1 MKTQRYITLLIIALF
16 TFGSSVH
23 AGSVHKWVDEK
34 GITHYSDYVPND
46 IHSTAERIEIHSK
59 YETSVDQDDY
69 YSIINQWT
77 RMREERLERKKL
89 QLEKAKQKMALKQA
103 QAAAVPQV
111 VYVGEQEERSNR
123 YYPVYPYRFGFK
135 HHNKF
140 ASKKLGGHKLN
151 GFRNTNRGSICKIP
165 RSGKSRYGGSGLT
178 LSIR

>member
-1 MKTQRYITLLIIALF
+1 MKTKRHITLLIIALF

-34 GITHYSDYVPND
+34 GITHYSDHVPNN
-46 IHSTAERIEIHSK
+46 INNSAERIEIPST
-59 YETSVDQDDY
+59 YESTVDQDDY
-69 YSIINQWT
+69 YSILNQWT

-111 VYVGEQEERSNR
+111 VYLGEQEERNTR

-135 HHNKF
+135 RHGNFVNKRLSGHN
-140 ASKKLGGHKLN
+140 LN
-151 GFRNTNRGSICKIP
+151 GFKNTNRGPICKLP

>member
-1 MKTQRYITLLIIALF
+1 MKVYRYIPLLIIAFLI
-16 TFGSSVH
+16 SAPSLH
-23 AGSVHKWVDEK
+23 AGSVHKWVDEN

-46 IHSTAERIEIHSK
+46 IHSRAESIEIQST

-89 QLEKAKQKMALKQA
+89 QLEKAKQKVALKQA

-140 ASKKLGGHKLN
+140 ASKRLGGYKLN
-151 GFRNTNRGSICKIP
+151 GFRNTNRNSSCTK
-165 RSGKSRYGGSGLT
+165 
-178 LSIR
+178 

>member
-16 TFGSSVH
+16 TYVSSVH

-34 GITHYSDYVPND
+34 GITHYSDYVPHD
-46 IHSTAERIEIHSK
+46 IPSSAERIEIPST
-59 YETSVDQDDY
+59 YGSTVDQDDY
-69 YSIINQWT
+69 YSILNQWK

-103 QAAAVPQV
+103 QAATVPQI
-111 VYVGEQEERSNR
+111 VYIGEQEERNTR
-123 YYPVYPYRFGFK
+123 YYPVYPYQFGFK
-135 HHNKF
+135 SHRNF
-140 ASKKLGGHKLN
+140 VSKRLGGNKLN
-151 GFRNTNRGSICKIP
+151 GFRNTNRGPICKSP